1 MKSPMSIRL
10 FLSLKFGIV
19 AILPVLIIAV
29 VVWQFLIPQ
38 MRTRT
43 EIQQKGMAR
52 AVAGQISAHLMGGE
66 RQLSALADYLKQ
78 HDNFQS
84 SPRLFPLLDSQ
95 CGEGNLF
102 EAIYIT
108 DPQGNGITAIGLSGS
123 CRSKREDLMGL
134 DLSGLKFIHQTQ
146 APETPLWSET
156 FLSTTTS
163 RLAVALVI
171 PLAKDLIIGEIT
183 LDRLSELIRLLPV
196 EAGLT
201 ILVLDGRNRVVA
213 DSQQIRLDLQVNLI
227 PQKDDE
233 GKAGFAADS
242 FELEGKPFL
251 GSVVDIQGLG
261 WKVLVAQPMEDAYK
275 PTRFTFIMSALVL
288 TMSLVLALVV
298 ASFQAG
304 SLSKLLR
311 FYTRQA
317 QAVSQGNYNL
327 QWPSSKTA
335 ELMDLGQSFERMAQD
350 INHRE
355 KALIESETRMRITLD
370 SIGDAVIST
379 DDHGR
384 ITRMN
389 PMAEA
394 LTGRTWI
401 EAEGLP
407 LPEVFR
413 IINAHTRETVA
424 NPVEKV
430 LADGKIIGLANHTL
444 LVAKD
449 GHEYQIADSGAPI
462 QDADGRI
469 VGVVLVFRDVT
480 ETYAREEKIRES
492 EKLLKNITANVP
504 GVVFQLKV
512 QTGSKPSHRVSYV
525 SPRALD
531 IFGIEACPET
541 FFNAF
546 LQCLP
551 PLDREAFLRSL
562 TAAVGGLRPWHHE
575 GRFVKPSGE
584 HLWFS
589 GHAGLQ
595 KTEEDTVFNGVLM
608 DITERRRMEEDLR
621 MTRFSF
627 EKASVGIYRIGSDA
641 RILDANEAAAR
652 SLGYT
657 LEEMKSLTLYDI
669 DPFLKTEDLP
679 LIWERLRTH
688 KVDRFERIHRKK
700 DGAEIPVEITSNLL
714 EYDGQQFSISFA
726 LDISQRQKAEKEA
739 KRLQEALSQ
748 SQKMEAVGTLAG
760 GIAHDFNNILSAM
773 IGFSELSLARTEPDS
788 PVHKHLQKILTAGLR
803 ARDLIRQ
810 ILIFSRQDELKLRP
824 LQVGPI
830 VKESLKLLRPSLPS
844 TIDISHD
851 IQGEIDPVM
860 ADPTQVHQIIMN
872 LCTNAAH
879 SMETHGGRLN
889 ITLSQITLSQQ
900 DIRLHPGLAPGDYAK
915 LSVQDTGKGIPP
927 EIVER
932 IFDPYFTTKEK
943 EKGTGLGLA
952 VVHGIVQSYGGAV
965 YAYSR
970 PTLGTTFNIFLPVVK
985 SEIKAE
991 QGVIPEPPRGNEHIL
1006 LVDDEPSLLD
1016 VGQQLLEDLGYRVST
1031 AINGEAAL
1039 ELFRQ
1044 APQAID
1050 LVLTDMTMPKMTGDK
1065 LAMELLKIR
1074 PDLPIILNTGHS
1086 MRISNESALKIG
1098 IKSFIHKPMVEAEL
1112 AGTVR
1117 AVLDENKTT
1126 NLTL

>member
-1 MKSPMSIRL
+1 MSIRRY
-10 FLSLKFGIV
+10 LSLKFSIV

-38 MRTRT
+38 MRTLT

-66 RQLSALADYLKQ
+66 RQLSALADYLEHQ
-78 HDNFQS
+78 DDFQWS
-84 SPRLFPLLDSQ
+84 RLFPLLDSQ

-123 CRSKREDLMGL
+123 NRSKREDLLGL
-134 DLSGLKFIHQTQ
+134 DLSGRSFIHQTRV
-146 APETPLWSET
+146 PETPLWSET

-171 PLAKDLIIGEIT
+171 PLANDLIIGEIT
-183 LDRLSELIRLLPV
+183 LDKLSELIRLLPV

-201 ILVLDGRNRVVA
+201 VLVLDGQNRVVA
-213 DSQQIRLDLQVNLI
+213 DSQQIRLGRQVNLI
-227 PQKDDE
+227 PQKDAK
-233 GKAGFAADS
+233 GS
-242 FELEGKPFL
+242 FDLEGKPFL
-251 GSVVDIQGLG
+251 GTVADIQGLG
-261 WKVLVAQPMEDAYK
+261 WKVLVAQPIEDAYK
-275 PTRFTFIMSALVL
+275 PIRVTFIMSVLVL
-288 TMSLVLALVV
+288 TLALALALAA

-304 SLSKLLR
+304 SLSRLLR

-327 QWPSSKTA
+327 QWPPSKTA
-335 ELMDLGQSFERMAQD
+335 ELMNLGQSFERMAQG
-350 INHRE
+350 ISHRE
-355 KALIESETRMRITLD
+355 KALVESETRMRITLD
-370 SIGDAVIST
+370 SIGDAVIAT

-389 PMAEA
+389 PMAEK
-394 LTGRTWI
+394 LTGRPLI

-413 IINAHTRETVA
+413 IINAHTREPVA
-424 NPVEKV
+424 NPVTKV
-430 LADGKIIGLANHTL
+430 LTEGKTIGLANHTL
-444 LVAKD
+444 LISRD
-449 GHEYQIADSGAPI
+449 GNEYQIADSGAPI
-462 QDADGRI
+462 WNMDGRI
-469 VGVVLVFRDVT
+469 AGVVLVFRDVT

-492 EKLLKNITANVP
+492 ERLLKNMTANVP
-504 GVVFQLKV
+504 GVVYQLKV
-512 QTGSKPSHRVSYV
+512 RTAPKPSHTVSYV

-551 PLDREAFLRSL
+551 PLDRENFLRSVK
-562 TAAVGGLRPWHHE
+562 TAVDGLRPWRYE

-589 GHAGLQ
+589 GHAGVR
-595 KTEEDTVFNGVLM
+595 KTGEDVVLNGVLM
-608 DITERRRMEEDLR
+608 DITERRQMEEDLR

-627 EKASVGIYRIGSDA
+627 EKASVGIYRIGPDA
-641 RILDANEAAAR
+641 QILDANEAAAR
-652 SLGYT
+652 ILGYT

-669 DPFLKTEDLP
+669 DPLLKSEDLP
-679 LIWERLRTH
+679 LLWERLNTH
-688 KVDRFERIHRKK
+688 KVDRFERFHRRK

-714 EYDGQQFSISFA
+714 EYDGQKFSISFA
-726 LDISQRQKAEKEA
+726 IDISQRQKAEKEA

-773 IGFSELSLARTEPDS
+773 IGFSELSLARTEADS
-788 PVHKHLQKILTAGLR
+788 PVHNHLRKILAAGLR
-803 ARDLIRQ
+803 ARDLVRQ

-824 LQVGPI
+824 LKVGPL
-830 VKESLKLLRPSLPS
+830 VKETLKLLRSTIPV

-851 IQGEIDPVM
+851 IREDMDPVM
-860 ADPTQVHQIIMN
+860 GDPTQVHQIVMN

-889 ITLSQITLSQQ
+889 VTLSRVTLSRQ
-900 DIRLHPGLAPGDYAK
+900 DSRLHPGLVPGDYAK
-915 LSVQDTGKGIPP
+915 LTVRDTGKGIPP
-927 EIVER
+927 ELMGK

-952 VVHGIVQSYGGAV
+952 VVDGIVRSYGGAV
-965 YAYSR
+965 YVCSE
-970 PTLGTTFNIFLPVVK
+970 PDMGTTFNVFLPTLK
-985 SEIKAE
+985 TTITAE
-991 QGVIPEPPRGNEHIL
+991 KNEIPELPTGDEHIL
-1006 LVDDEPSLLD
+1006 LVDDEPALLD
-1016 VGQQLLEDLGYRVST
+1016 VGQQLLEQLGYRVST
-1031 AINGEAAL
+1031 AANGEAAL
-1039 ELFRQ
+1039 DLFCR

-1050 LVLTDMTMPKMTGDK
+1050 LVMTDMTMPKMTGDK

-1074 PDLPIILNTGHS
+1074 PDLPIILNTGYS
-1086 MRISNESALKIG
+1086 MAISNERALEIG
-1098 IKSFIHKPMVEAEL
+1098 VKAFIYKPLVEAEL

-1117 AVLDENKTT
+1117 AVLDEARQEKS
-1126 NLTL
+1126 

>member
-10 FLSLKFGIV
+10 YLSLKFGIV

-38 MRTRT
+38 MRART

-52 AVAGQISAHLMGGE
+52 AIAGQISAHLMGGE
-66 RQLSALADYLKQ
+66 RQLSALADYLEQ

-84 SPRLFPLLDSQ
+84 SRLFPLLDSQ
-95 CGEGNLF
+95 CGEGTLF
-102 EAIYIT
+102 EAIYTT

-123 CRSKREDLMGL
+123 NRSKREDLLGL
-134 DLSGLKFIHQTQ
+134 DLSGRSFIHQTR

-171 PLAKDLIIGEIT
+171 PLAGDLIIGEIT
-183 LDRLSELIRLLPV
+183 LDKLSELIRLLPV
-196 EAGLT
+196 EAELT
-201 ILVLDGRNRVVA
+201 VLVLDGQNRVVA
-213 DSQQIRLDLQVNLI
+213 DSDQIRLGRQVNLI
-227 PQKDDE
+227 PQKNAKGSLD
-233 GKAGFAADS
+233 
-242 FELEGKPFL
+242 LEGRPFL
-251 GSVVDIQGLG
+251 GTVVDIQGLG

-275 PTRFTFIMSALVL
+275 PIRVTFIMSVLVL
-288 TMSLVLALVV
+288 TLALALALAA
-298 ASFQAG
+298 ASFQAS
-304 SLSKLLR
+304 SLSRLLR
-311 FYTRQA
+311 FYTQQA

-327 QWPSSKTA
+327 QWPPSKTV
-335 ELMDLGQSFERMAQD
+335 ELMNLGQSFVRMAQD
-350 INHRE
+350 ISLRE
-355 KALIESETRMRITLD
+355 KALVESETRMRITLD
-370 SIGDAVIST
+370 SIGDAVIAT

-389 PMAEA
+389 PMAEK
-394 LTGRTWI
+394 LTGLPSI
-401 EAEGLP
+401 EAAGLP

-413 IINAHTRETVA
+413 IINAHTREPVA
-424 NPVEKV
+424 NPVTKV
-430 LADGKIIGLANHTL
+430 LAEGKIIGLANHTL
-444 LVAKD
+444 LISRD
-449 GHEYQIADSGAPI
+449 GNEYQIADSGAPI
-462 QDADGRI
+462 RDTDGRM

-492 EKLLKNITANVP
+492 ERLLKNMTANVP

-512 QTGSKPSHRVSYV
+512 RTGAKPSHTVSYV

-541 FFNAF
+541 FFNAL

-551 PLDREAFLRSL
+551 PPDREGFLRSVN
-562 TAAVGGLRPWHHE
+562 AAVDGLGPLRHE

-589 GHAGLQ
+589 GHAGVRE
-595 KTEEDTVFNGVLM
+595 TGEDVVLNGVLM
-608 DITERRRMEEDLR
+608 DITERRRMEEDFR
-621 MTRFSF
+621 TTRFSF

-641 RILDANEAAAR
+641 RILEVNESAAR
-652 SLGYT
+652 ILGYT
-657 LEEMKSLTLYDI
+657 PEEMKSLTLYDI
-669 DPFLKTEDLP
+669 DPLLKTNDWP
-679 LIWERLRTH
+679 LLWEKLCNH
-688 KVDRFERIHRKK
+688 KEDRFETIHRRK
-700 DGAEIPVEITSNLL
+700 DGGEMPVEITSNLL

-726 LDISQRQKAEKEA
+726 LDISQRRQTEKEA

-773 IGFSELSLARTEPDS
+773 IGFSELSLARTEAGS
-788 PVHKHLQKILTAGLR
+788 PVHNHLRKILAAGLR
-803 ARDLIRQ
+803 ARDLVRQ
-810 ILIFSRQDELKLRP
+810 ILIFSRQGELTLRP
-824 LQVGPI
+824 LKVGPL
-830 VKESLKLLRPSLPS
+830 VKETLKLLRSSIPT

-851 IQGEIDPVM
+851 IREDMDPVM
-860 ADPTQVHQIIMN
+860 GDPTQIHQIVMN

-889 ITLSQITLSQQ
+889 VTLSRVTLSRQ
-900 DIRLHPGLAPGDYAK
+900 DNRLHPGLVPGDYAK
-915 LSVQDTGKGIPP
+915 LTVQDTGKGIPP
-927 EIVER
+927 ELMGK

-952 VVHGIVQSYGGAV
+952 VVDGIVRSYGGAV
-965 YAYSR
+965 YVYSE
-970 PTLGTTFNIFLPVVK
+970 PDMGTTFNVFRPTLKTKIT
-985 SEIKAE
+985 AE
-991 QGVIPEPPRGNEHIL
+991 KNEIPELPTGDEHIL

-1016 VGQQLLEDLGYRVST
+1016 VGQQLLEQLGYRIST
-1031 AINGEAAL
+1031 AVNGEAAL
-1039 ELFRQ
+1039 DLFCR

-1050 LVLTDMTMPKMTGDK
+1050 LVMTDMTMPKMTGDK

-1074 PDLPIILNTGHS
+1074 PDLPIILNTGYS
-1086 MRISNESALKIG
+1086 MAISNERALEIG
-1098 IKSFIHKPMVEAEL
+1098 IKAFIYKPLVEAEL

-1117 AVLDENKTT
+1117 AVLDETRQEKS
-1126 NLTL
+1126 